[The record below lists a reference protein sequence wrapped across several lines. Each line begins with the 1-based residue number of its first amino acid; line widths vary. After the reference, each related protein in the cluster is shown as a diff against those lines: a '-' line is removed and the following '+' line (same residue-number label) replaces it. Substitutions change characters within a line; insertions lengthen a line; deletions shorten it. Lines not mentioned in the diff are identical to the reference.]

1 MCVRKRGACPCV
13 HSGSEARYL
22 ASLFERDALHGA
34 YFLKESLLPPPP
46 IHPTPTQIK
55 NNDAGSL
62 AHLLRESLLNLN
74 PTQHP
79 PPHPPNKK

>member
-46 IHPTPTQIK
+46 
-55 NNDAGSL
+55 NSL
-62 AHLLRESLLNLN
+62 ENS
-74 PTQHP
+74 QGM
-79 PPHPPNKK
+79 